1 MGTISTSTGLISG
14 LDIQG
19 IVDQLIAIQTRPR
32 QLVEQRV
39 GILQSQKAAFLDVNA
54 QLLALETAA
63 KSLGDPGLFRTKAAT
78 TSNESIATVTASKTA
93 AEGTYAFTV
102 DQLVSTHQLITGG
115 FADTDTT
122 TFGAGTLRFE
132 SERARLDNDTTLA
145 QLNGGAGVDRGEIR
159 ITDRSGATATIDLT
173 RAITIDDVLEK
184 INDNLDISVSAALT
198 DDGITLTDN
207 TGQTTSN
214 LIVQQIGS
222 TDTTAADL
230 GLLGDV
236 AADTLVGTQINTL
249 TAATQLVNINDGN
262 GVRIEGTGQDDFSIT
277 DDSGTYNVSL
287 FPATTID
294 DVIETI
300 ETASGG
306 AVTAAIAADGVSLEI
321 TGTGAI
327 TVAELNGSGAASDL
341 GILGT
346 GTGTLNGERVL
357 AELGSKLLKNLN
369 GGSGVNTTGT
379 PEVLSGTTALSSLLA
394 GAGITPNGDGG
405 LADIRIQDRKG
416 DEYFVEVDGLN
427 TVQDLIDAF
436 DTATGGEVTLS
447 ISGDALV
454 ATNATNGGSDF
465 EIEDANGASVAT
477 ELGITIDSPNPG
489 GPDTVTGVDLAPT
502 AAASFVITDRSGAS
516 ATIDLT
522 GAASVTDVI
531 DLINAAGIGVTA
543 SLNNAGNGLAITD
556 TTGSTAGNL
565 IIDENGGSSAAQLG
579 LLTGPTGVDADFVD
593 GVDTDFAYISEATQL
608 ATLNGGKGVAAGKF
622 TLRDSDGLT
631 AEVDLSQGE
640 TTLAQVID
648 EINSRPTAIT
658 ATINSTG
665 DGITLTDSGSGTVS
679 MLVTEA
685 GSSTAK
691 DLGLLA
697 EDTDAD
703 GVITGSFERTVDIE
717 ATDTLDDIVEKINEA
732 GVGAAASLINDG
744 SGVSPYR
751 LSLVSDRSGVE
762 GRFIFDD
769 GGLGL
774 GASQLVQGRDAVVL
788 YGSNDPAEAIL
799 ITSQTNT
806 LNDTV
811 QGLTI
816 DLKGTSDQPVQITVT
831 RDDDAAVSAVTSLV
845 EGFNGVLD
853 TIDKYDTYNAETEE
867 RGLLLGDSTI
877 GTIRNRLFSIVNNR
891 VAGVG
896 GQYEFLTQVGL
907 TVRDGARLRLDEE
920 KLRDALAT
928 DNDAVRLLFSA
939 TSTAAPDVS
948 DIELPAGVTIPDPE
962 PDSGIEAVGF
972 GLVFQD
978 LLKGITDSVSGT
990 LTLKTDTIDSQ
1001 IERSNDRIEQLN
1013 TMLASRRA
1021 RLEREFAAMEQALAQ
1036 LQDQS
1041 SALAGLQNLANN
1053 AGNQGG

>member
-19 IVDQLIAIQTRPR
+19 IVDQLIAIQSRPR

-39 GILQSQKAAFLDVNA
+39 GILQSQKAAFLDLNA

-78 TSNESIATVTASKTA
+78 TSNESIATVTASKNA
-93 AEGTYAFTV
+93 AEGTYSFTV
-102 DQLVSTHQLITGG
+102 DQLVSTQQLITGG
-115 FADTDTT
+115 FADSDTT
-122 TFGAGTLRFE
+122 TFGATTLRFE
-132 SERARLDNDTTLA
+132 SDRARLDADTSLA
-145 QLNGGAGVDRGEIR
+145 QLNGGAGIDRGEVR
-159 ITDRSGATATIDLT
+159 ITDRSGASATIDLT
-173 RAITIDDVLEK
+173 RAITINDVLDQ

-207 TGQTTSN
+207 TGQTTSD

-230 GLLGDV
+230 GLLGSV
-236 AADTLVGTQINTL
+236 AANTLTGTQINTL

-287 FPATTID
+287 FGSTTID

-300 ETASGG
+300 ETATSG
-306 AVTAAIAADGVSLEI
+306 AVTAAIAADGVSLEL

-327 TVAELNGSGAASDL
+327 TVATLNDSGAAADL
-341 GILGT
+341 GILGS
-346 GTGTLNGERVL
+346 GTGTLAGERVL
-357 AELGSKLLKNLN
+357 ADLGSRLLKSIN
-369 GGSGVNTTGT
+369 GGVGL
-379 PEVLSGTTALSSLLA
+379 ELSGTATLTQNTSLSSLLA
-394 GAGITPNGDGG
+394 GAGVTGNADEA
-405 LADIRIQDRKG
+405 LADISVQDRAG
-416 DEYFVEVDGLN
+416 NTYTIEVDGLN
-427 TVQDLIDAF
+427 TVGDLIDAF
-436 DTATGGEVTLS
+436 DDATDGAATLG
-447 ISGDALV
+447 ISGSSLV
-454 ATNATNGGSDF
+454 ARTSSAGSF
-465 EIEDANGASVAT
+465 NFQITDANGATIAT
-477 ELGITIDSPNPG
+477 DLGITA
-489 GPDTVTGVDLAPT
+489 DLAPGAGDSVTGAALDPST
-502 AAASFVITDRSGAS
+502 ATTFSITDRSGAS
-516 ATIDLT
+516 ALIDLT
-522 GAASVTDVI
+522 GATSVTDVI
-531 DLINAAGIGVTA
+531 DAINAAGIGVTA

-556 TTGSTAGNL
+556 TTGSIASNL
-565 IIDENGGSSAAQLG
+565 IIDENGGSTAGQLG
-579 LLTGPTGVDADFVD
+579 LLTGAIGVEADRVD
-593 GVDTDFAYISEATQL
+593 GVDTDLRFISEATQL

-631 AEVDLSQGE
+631 AEVDLTQGE

-648 EINSRPTAIT
+648 EINSRPTSIT
-658 ATINSTG
+658 ATINATG
-665 DGITLTDSGSGTVS
+665 DGITLTDGGSGTVA
-679 MLVTEA
+679 MRVTEA

-691 DLGLLA
+691 DLGILQ

-703 GVITGSFERTVDIE
+703 GVITGSFERTVEIE
-717 ATDTLDDIVEKINEA
+717 ATDTLEDIVEKINEA
-732 GVGAAASLINDG
+732 GVGVAASLINDG

-806 LNDTV
+806 LSDTV

-816 DLKGTSDQPVQITVT
+816 DLKGTSDQPVQISVT
-831 RDDDAAVSAVTSLV
+831 RNDDAAVAAVTSLV

-853 TIDKYDTYNAETEE
+853 TIDKYDKYDAETEQ

-920 KLRDALAT
+920 KLRDTLAT

-939 TSTAAPDVS
+939 TTSVASPVS
-948 DIELPAGVTIPDPE
+948 DIELPPGVTIPDPVA
-962 PDSGIEAVGF
+962 DSGIEAVGF
-972 GLVFQD
+972 GLVFQE

-1021 RLEREFAAMEQALAQ
+1021 RLEREFAAMEQALAR

-1041 SALAGLQNLANN
+1041 GALAGLQNLANN